1 MSGGYLTDLMTVDN
15 GDSDEEEEA
24 SYRGNWSSRMD
35 FVLSCLGYVVGLG
48 NVWRFPYLVYR
59 NGGGKFDFSIQW
71 KILTEKVVSHK
82 GIWKGWIN
90 VGIKN

>member
-71 KILTEKVVSHK
+71 NPDREGSLPQGNLK
-82 GIWKGWIN
+82 GLN
-90 VGIKN
+90 

>member
-1 MSGGYLTDLMTVDN
+1 MTVDN

-59 NGGGKFDFSIQW
+59 NGGGKFDSTYSE
-71 KILTEKVVSHK
+71 ILTEKVVSHK
-82 GIWKGWIN
+82 GYSLYWYERVEII
-90 VGIKN
+90 